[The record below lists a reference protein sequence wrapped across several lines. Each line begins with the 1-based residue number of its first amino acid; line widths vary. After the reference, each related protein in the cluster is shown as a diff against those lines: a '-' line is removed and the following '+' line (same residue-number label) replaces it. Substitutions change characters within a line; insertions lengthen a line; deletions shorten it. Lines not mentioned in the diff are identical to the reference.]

1 MKTMRKY
8 TRIAL
13 MLLMLTVATAMIA
26 SSVSA
31 QDETNEA
38 ADNAFTV
45 EAYGKL
51 GAGIAL
57 GACGIATGMSQGQ
70 IGASGVGMVA
80 EDGSKFV
87 TALIFMAI
95 PETIVLFG
103 FVALFLL

>member
-1 MKTMRKY
+1 MEEKNMKMNVKNVLR
-8 TRIAL
+8 
-13 MLLMLTVATAMIA
+13 MLLVLMSVSLIAGIATAQDDGDA
-26 SSVSA
+26 SVNDKDTMA
-31 QDETNEA
+31 
-38 ADNAFTV
+38 
-45 EAYGKL
+45 KL

-57 GACGIATGMSQGQ
+57 AGCGIGTGLSQGPV
-70 IGASGVGMVA
+70 GAAGVGMVA

>member
-1 MKTMRKY
+1 MKTMKKY
-8 TRIAL
+8 ARIAL

-38 ADNAFTV
+38 DNTFTV

-103 FVALFLL
+103 FVAVFLL

>member
-1 MKTMRKY
+1 MKTMKKY

-31 QDETNEA
+31 QDETNE

-103 FVALFLL
+103 FVAVFLL

>member
-1 MKTMRKY
+1 MKMNYLRVG
-8 TRIAL
+8 L
-13 MLLMLTVATAMIA
+13 MMIA
-26 SSVSA
+26 AVLIVTAISDMAAA
-31 QDETNEA
+31 QDEGTTEDA
-38 ADNAFTV
+38 GGDIV
-45 EAYGKL
+45 SLSKL

-57 GACGIATGMSQGQ
+57 AGCGIGTGLSQGQ
-70 IGASGVGMVA
+70 IGAAGVGMVA